1 MGERESNIRGALEAL
16 SLLPKTQVLR
26 ASSLY
31 ETEPVGYANQQDFYN
46 ALAELESAFT
56 PNEMLGACLGIEAGF
71 GRVRGIKNGPR
82 ILDLDVILAQGV
94 SLDEEN
100 LILPHPRYTERR
112 FILEPLLEL
121 FPQGSAYGVE
131 FLPYIERLTGQDI
144 RKIKDLKETVL

>member
-46 ALAELESAFT
+46 ALAELESAFS

-100 LILPHPRYTERR
+100 LILPHPRYTE
-112 FILEPLLEL
+112 
-121 FPQGSAYGVE
+121 GSAYGVE